1 MTTVITLT
9 TVTIY
14 YIMRKR
20 GSLMESRKGGRKMSI
35 AIPQYNIRDT
45 KKRYSELNNIALKG
59 LEVITYN
66 ANDKEEKVSHIKTSY
81 LDLLLHKLSF
91 TPSVDLDD
99 ELRMY
104 TVSLN
109 EIDLYGEG
117 KTVEAAVEDLIDS
130 ILQFLAI
137 YIEKLDLFAKAE
149 SEIKQLYLLKLLRCN
164 GDIEK
169 IKKAIGY

>member
-1 MTTVITLT
+1 
-9 TVTIY
+9 
-14 YIMRKR
+14 
-20 GSLMESRKGGRKMSI
+20 MESRKGERKMSI

-59 LEVITYN
+59 IEVITYN
-66 ANDKEEKVSHIKTSY
+66 ANNEKEKVSHIKTSY
-81 LDLLLHKLSF
+81 LDLLLNKLSF
-91 TPSVDLDD
+91 NPSVDLDS
-99 ELRMY
+99 ELRVY

-117 KTVEAAVEDLIDS
+117 KTVEAAVEDLVYS

-137 YIEKLDLFAKAE
+137 YIEKLDLFSKAE

-164 GDIEK
+164 GDKEK

>member
-1 MTTVITLT
+1 MGSGKEE
-9 TVTIY
+9 
-14 YIMRKR
+14 RK
-20 GSLMESRKGGRKMSI
+20 LSI

-59 LEVITYN
+59 IEVITYN
-66 ANDKEEKVSHIKTSY
+66 ANAEKEKVSHIKTSY
-81 LDLLLHKLSF
+81 LDLLLNKLSF
-91 TPSVDLDD
+91 NSSVEFDD
-99 ELRMY
+99 ELRVY

-117 KTVEAAVEDLIDS
+117 ETVEAAVEDLINS

-137 YIEKLDLFAKAE
+137 YVEKIDLFSKVE
-149 SEIKQLYLLKLLRCN
+149 SEIKQLFLLKLLRCN
-164 GDIEK
+164 GDKES